1 MCLPACGFLTPCT
14 CACLLPCSPAG
25 TYSAEGDET
34 CTACPVGQYNPLEG
48 LADQT
53 SITGIPCVLCAE
65 GSMPMSDEGLTA
77 GVATPATE
85 RSTFCDAW

>member
-1 MCLPACGFLTPCT
+1 M
-14 CACLLPCSPAG
+14 
-25 TYSAEGDET
+25 
-34 CTACPVGQYNPLEG
+34 GQYNPLEG

>member
-1 MCLPACGFLTPCT
+1 M
-14 CACLLPCSPAG
+14 
-25 TYSAEGDET
+25 
-34 CTACPVGQYNPLEG
+34 GQYNPLEG

-77 GVATPATE
+77 SVGTPATE